1 LGVGCPLPQDVYVPE
16 PPKPCWY
23 ETGEAGCPDPATE
36 ECDKIIR
43 TMHKITKQVK
53 LTVGMGECFST
64 DLLATDITHS
74 LKYHC
79 ISKGI
84 MDAAGYEDS
93 HITSENYLTNPN
105 YKRYHRKL
113 LGGSEYDN
121 VDAPT
126 GTLQSDYNPGKPAY
140 LHKVRATL
148 KKLKHEGE
156 TSAEMDWWNHL
167 KGVYK
172 ETVPETYVNST

>member
-43 TMHKITKQVK
+43 TMHKITKQVQ

-105 YKRYHRKL
+105 YKRYHVIFFKNISKNFRENFWADLNMITLMLQQAPYSQTITLENQLIYTKSEL
-113 LGGSEYDN
+113 LSR
-121 VDAPT
+121 
-126 GTLQSDYNPGKPAY
+126 S
-140 LHKVRATL
+140 
-148 KKLKHEGE
+148 
-156 TSAEMDWWNHL
+156 
-167 KGVYK
+167 
-172 ETVPETYVNST
+172 

>member
-1 LGVGCPLPQDVYVPE
+1 
-16 PPKPCWY
+16 
-23 ETGEAGCPDPATE
+23 
-36 ECDKIIR
+36 
-43 TMHKITKQVK
+43 
-53 LTVGMGECFST
+53 
-64 DLLATDITHS
+64 
-74 LKYHC
+74 
-79 ISKGI
+79 
-84 MDAAGYEDS
+84 
-93 HITSENYLTNPN
+93 
-105 YKRYHRKL
+105 